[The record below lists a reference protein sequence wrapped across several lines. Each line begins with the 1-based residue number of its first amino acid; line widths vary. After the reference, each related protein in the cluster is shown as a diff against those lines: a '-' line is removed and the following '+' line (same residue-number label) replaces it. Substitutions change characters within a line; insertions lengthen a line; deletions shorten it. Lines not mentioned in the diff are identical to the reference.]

1 LFLVHTRVAKSTKPE
16 AAERRKV
23 STSYWIV
30 LLVVVLVVCVLT
42 FFVFRRETVFA
53 TPGQAATF
61 DVLHAANL
69 AAPHLRLGFSAES
82 LNKAIPHLRSLLGTP
97 SLGVVGPGTVLAFD
111 GNDHHKSI
119 TQRLGEAVIDTGA
132 TGVETIQCGQEGC
145 LIRSAISVPVTRGEA
160 IIGALVAFDATG
172 GPGLIRSM
180 TEVATWVSSQIE
192 LAEFDEYRARLARAE
207 LVALR
212 AQISPHF
219 IFNALTA
226 IASFTRTDPERARDL
241 LVEFADFTRYS
252 LSNRGAFTTVAEEL
266 RCIERYLALEQARF
280 GDRLHVRLDVAPEI
294 LPVVIPFLVLQ
305 PLVENA
311 VRHGIE
317 QHSSTGLLE
326 ISAVEISNECVI
338 TIEDNG
344 VGADPDA
351 LQLLMDGHDDT
362 SQHIGLRNV
371 DERLRAVFG
380 PTYGLHI
387 ETAIGAGTKVTV
399 RVPKY
404 RPGVRP

>member
-1 LFLVHTRVAKSTKPE
+1 VLG
-16 AAERRKV
+16 
-23 STSYWIV
+23 SYWLA
-30 LLVVVLVVCVLT
+30 LLVIVIIISALSVVL
-42 FFVFRRETVFA
+42 FRRETAFA

-61 DVLHAANL
+61 EVLHAANL
-69 AAPHLRLGFSAES
+69 AAPHLRLGFSADS
-82 LNKAIPHLRSLLGTP
+82 LSKAIPHLRALLGTP
-97 SLGVVGPGTVLAFD
+97 SLAVVAPGTLLAFD
-111 GNDHHKSI
+111 GNDHHKSVAI
-119 TQRLGEAVIDTGA
+119 GYGEATIG
-132 TGVETIQCGQEGC
+132 TGVTGVDSIQCGQEGC
-145 LIRSAISVPVTRGEA
+145 PIKAVISVPVSRGESA
-160 IIGALVAFDATG
+160 IGALVAFDSAG

-207 LVALR
+207 LLALR

-252 LSNRGAFTTVAEEL
+252 LSNRGAFTTVSEEL
-266 RCIERYLALEQARF
+266 RCIERYLVLEQARF

-317 QHSSTGLLE
+317 HSSSTGLLQ
-326 ISAVEISNECVI
+326 ISAAEVSNQCVI

-362 SQHIGLRNV
+362 SQHIGLMNV

-380 PTYGLHI
+380 PSYGLQI